1 MLRLLIPQTIQLL
14 VAIWGI
20 SLIVFLVNFVIGDP
34 LSGLVS
40 PETPPETREILRH
53 QYGFDRP
60 IMVQYL
66 DFARRAAVGDFGDSY
81 IIKKPAIDLVI
92 ERIPATLQLTLA
104 GMGIGILIAIPVG
117 IISAY
122 KPYSLIDNIATI
134 IAVAGQAMP
143 VYWLGLM
150 LILLLSVNLQWLPA
164 SGYGTPQH
172 LILPAFCLGVFTA
185 PIAMRLVRSGMLN
198 VLAQDYVRTARAKG
212 VRELPVLLRHALPNT
227 MIPVITLL
235 GLQFGQLMGGAIIT
249 ETVFAWPGVALLAIT
264 AIYRSDIPVMQASVV
279 MLAVI
284 ITVVNFAVDMLVSVL
299 DPRVRLQ

>member
-1 MLRLLIPQTIQLL
+1 VLRLLIPQTIQLL

-40 PETPPETREILRH
+40 AETPVETRELLRH

-60 IMVQYL
+60 VLVQYL

-81 IIKKPAIDLVI
+81 IIKKPAISLVV
-92 ERIPATLQLTLA
+92 ERIPATLQLALA
-104 GMGIGILIAIPVG
+104 GMGIGILIAVPVG

-122 KPYSLIDNIATI
+122 KPYSLIDNVATI
-134 IAVAGQAMP
+134 LAVAGQAMP

-150 LILLLSVNLQWLPA
+150 LILLLSVHLRWLPA

-249 ETVFAWPGVALLAIT
+249 ETVFAWPGVALLALT

-279 MLAVI
+279 MLAII
-284 ITVVNFAVDMLVSVL
+284 ITVVNFAVDMIVGLL
-299 DPRVRLQ
+299 DPRVRVG

>member
-1 MLRLLIPQTIQLL
+1 VFRLLGSQALQLV
-14 VAIWGI
+14 VAVWGI
-20 SLIVFLVNFVIGDP
+20 SLIVFVVNFVIGDP

-40 PETPPETREILRH
+40 AETPEATRQVLRH

-60 IMVQYL
+60 VLVQYL
-66 DFARRAAVGDFGDSY
+66 DFARRAAVGDFGESY
-81 IIKKPAIDLVI
+81 LIHKPALDLVF
-92 ERIPATLQLTLA
+92 ERIPATLQLAVA

-122 KPYSLIDNIATI
+122 RPRSLVDNVATI
-134 IAVAGQAMP
+134 VAVAGQAMP

-150 LILLLSVNLQWLPA
+150 LILLLSVQFQLLPA

-185 PIAMRLVRSGMLN
+185 PIAMRLVRSGMLDA
-198 VLAQDYVRTARAKG
+198 LSQDYVRTARAKG
-212 VRELPVLLRHALPNT
+212 VREMEILLKHALPNT

-264 AIYRSDIPVMQASVV
+264 ALYRSDIPVMQAAVV
-279 MLAVI
+279 MLAII
-284 ITVVNFAVDMLVSVL
+284 ITVVNFGVDMLVTVL
-299 DPRVRLQ
+299 DPRVRRA

>member
-1 MLRLLIPQTIQLL
+1 VLRLLIPQTIQLV
-14 VAIWGI
+14 VAVWGI
-20 SLIVFLVNFVIGDP
+20 SLIVFMVNFVIGDP
-34 LSGLVS
+34 LSGLVN

-60 IMVQYL
+60 ILVQYV
-66 DFARRAAVGDFGDSY
+66 DFARRAVVGNFGDSY
-81 IIKKPAIDLVI
+81 IIKKPAIDLVF
-92 ERIPATLQLTLA
+92 ERVPATLQLALA

-122 KPYSLIDNIATI
+122 RPYSLIDNVATI

-150 LILLLSVNLQWLPA
+150 LILLLSVHFQWLPA

-185 PIAMRLVRSGMLN
+185 PIAMRLVRSGMLD
-198 VLAQDYVRTARAKG
+198 VLTQDYVRTARAKG

-227 MIPVITLL
+227 LIPVITLL
-235 GLQFGQLMGGAIIT
+235 GLQFGQLMGGAVIT

-279 MLAVI
+279 MLAVF
-284 ITVVNFAVDMLVSVL
+284 ITVVNFAVDMLVVTL
-299 DPRVRLQ
+299 DPRLRRA

>member
-1 MLRLLIPQTIQLL
+1 MFRLLGSQALQLV
-14 VAIWGI
+14 VAVWGI
-20 SLIVFLVNFVIGDP
+20 SLIVFVVNFVIGDP

-40 PETPPETREILRH
+40 AETPEATRQVLRH

-60 IMVQYL
+60 VLVQYL
-66 DFARRAAVGDFGDSY
+66 DFARRAAVGDFGESY
-81 IIKKPAIDLVI
+81 LIHKPALDLVF
-92 ERIPATLQLTLA
+92 ERIPATLQLAVA

-122 KPYSLIDNIATI
+122 RPRSLVDNVATI
-134 IAVAGQAMP
+134 VAVAGQAMP

-150 LILLLSVNLQWLPA
+150 LILLLSVQFQLLPA

-185 PIAMRLVRSGMLN
+185 PIAMRLVRSGMLDA
-198 VLAQDYVRTARAKG
+198 LSQDYVRTARAKG
-212 VRELPVLLRHALPNT
+212 VRELEILLKHALPNT

-264 AIYRSDIPVMQASVV
+264 ALYRSDIPVMQAAVV
-279 MLAVI
+279 MLAII
-284 ITVVNFAVDMLVSVL
+284 ITVVNFGVDMLVTVL
-299 DPRVRLQ
+299 DPRVRRA

>member
-1 MLRLLIPQTIQLL
+1 VLRLLIPQTIQLL
-14 VAIWGI
+14 VAVWGI
-20 SLIVFLVNFVIGDP
+20 SLIVFMVNFVIGDP
-34 LSGLVS
+34 LTGLIS
-40 PETPPETREILRH
+40 PETPEETRQILRH

-60 IMVQYL
+60 VLVQYF

-81 IIKKPAIDLVI
+81 IIKKPAIGLVF

-104 GMGIGILIAIPVG
+104 GMGIGILIALPVG

-122 KPYSLIDNIATI
+122 RPYSMIDNISTI

-143 VYWLGLM
+143 IYWLGLM
-150 LILLLSVNLQWLPA
+150 LILLLSVQFQWLPA

-172 LILPAFCLGVFTA
+172 IVLPAFCLGVFTA
-185 PIAMRLVRSGMLN
+185 PIAMRLIRSGMLD

-212 VRELPVLLRHALPNT
+212 VRELPVLMKHALPNT
-227 MIPVITLL
+227 LIPVITLL
-235 GLQFGQLMGGAIIT
+235 GLQFGQLMGGAVLT

-264 AIYRSDIPVMQASVV
+264 AIYRSDIPVMQAAVV

-284 ITVVNFAVDMLVSVL
+284 ITVVNFATDVLVSVL
-299 DPRVRLQ
+299 DPRVRRA

>member
-1 MLRLLIPQTIQLL
+1 MLRLLIPQTIQL
-14 VAIWGI
+14 VIAVWGI
-20 SLIVFLVNFVIGDP
+20 SLIVFMVNFVIGDP
-34 LSGLVS
+34 LSGLVN

-60 IMVQYL
+60 ILVQYF

-81 IIKKPAIDLVI
+81 IIKKPAIDLVF
-92 ERIPATLQLTLA
+92 ERVPATLQLALA

-122 KPYSLIDNIATI
+122 RPYSLIDNVATI

-150 LILLLSVNLQWLPA
+150 LILLLSVQMQWLPA

-172 LILPAFCLGVFTA
+172 IILPAFCLGVFTA
-185 PIAMRLVRSGMLN
+185 PIAMRLVRSGMLD
-198 VLAQDYVRTARAKG
+198 VLTQDYVRTARAKG

-227 MIPVITLL
+227 LIPVITLL
-235 GLQFGQLMGGAIIT
+235 GLQFGQLMGGAVIT

-264 AIYRSDIPVMQASVV
+264 AIYRSDIPVMQAAVV

-284 ITVVNFAVDMLVSVL
+284 ITVVNFGTDVLVGML
-299 DPRVRLQ
+299 DPRVRRA

>member
-14 VAIWGI
+14 VAVWGI
-20 SLIVFLVNFVIGDP
+20 SLIVFMVNFVIGDP
-34 LSGLVS
+34 LSGLVP
-40 PETPPETREILRH
+40 PETPEETRNMMRH

-60 IMVQYL
+60 ILVQYF

-81 IIKKPAIDLVI
+81 IIKKPAIDLVL
-92 ERIPATLQLTLA
+92 ERVPATLQLALT

-122 KPYSLIDNIATI
+122 RPYSLIDNIATI

-143 VYWLGLM
+143 IYWLGLM
-150 LILLLSVNLQWLPA
+150 LILLLSVHLQWLPA

-172 LILPAFCLGVFTA
+172 IVLPAFCLGVFTA
-185 PIAMRLVRSGMLN
+185 PIAMRLIRSGMLD
-198 VLAQDYVRTARAKG
+198 VLSQDYVRTARAKG
-212 VRELPVLLRHALPNT
+212 MREVPVLLKHALPNT

-235 GLQFGQLMGGAIIT
+235 GLQFGQLMGGAVLT
-249 ETVFAWPGVALLAIT
+249 ETVFAWPGVALLALT

-284 ITVVNFAVDMLVSVL
+284 ITVVNFATDVLVSML
-299 DPRVRLQ
+299 DPRVRRA

>member
-1 MLRLLIPQTIQLL
+1 VLRLLIPQTIQLL
-14 VAIWGI
+14 IAVWGI
-20 SLIVFLVNFVIGDP
+20 SLIVFMVNFVIGDP
-34 LSGLVS
+34 LSGLVN

-60 IMVQYL
+60 ILVQYF
-66 DFARRAAVGDFGDSY
+66 DFARRAAVGDFGESY
-81 IIKKPAIDLVI
+81 IIKKPAIDLVF
-92 ERIPATLQLTLA
+92 ERVPATLQLALA

-122 KPYSLIDNIATI
+122 RPYSLIDNIATI

-150 LILLLSVNLQWLPA
+150 LILLLSVQFQWLPA

-172 LILPAFCLGVFTA
+172 IVLPAFCLGVFTA
-185 PIAMRLVRSGMLN
+185 PIAMRLVRSGMLD
-198 VLAQDYVRTARAKG
+198 VLTQDYVRTARAKG
-212 VRELPVLLRHALPNT
+212 VRELPVLLKHALPNT
-227 MIPVITLL
+227 LIPVITLL
-235 GLQFGQLMGGAIIT
+235 GLQFGQLMGGAVIT

-284 ITVVNFAVDMLVSVL
+284 ITVVNFGTDLLVSML
-299 DPRVRLQ
+299 DPRIRRA

>member
-14 VAIWGI
+14 IAVWGI

-34 LSGLVS
+34 LSGLVP
-40 PETPPETREILRH
+40 PETPEETREMMRH

-60 IMVQYL
+60 VLVQYF
-66 DFARRAAVGDFGDSY
+66 DFVRRAAVGDFGDSY
-81 IIKKPAIDLVI
+81 IIKKPAIELVL
-92 ERIPATLQLTLA
+92 ERVPATLQLTLV
-104 GMGIGILIAIPVG
+104 GMGIGILIAVPVG

-143 VYWLGLM
+143 IYWLGLM
-150 LILLLSVNLQWLPA
+150 LILLLSVQFQWLPA

-172 LILPAFCLGVFTA
+172 IVLPAFCLGVFTA
-185 PIAMRLVRSGMLN
+185 PIAMRLVRSGMLD
-198 VLAQDYVRTARAKG
+198 VLSQDYVRTARAKG
-212 VRELPVLLRHALPNT
+212 VRELPVLLKHALPNT
-227 MIPVITLL
+227 LIPVITLL
-235 GLQFGQLMGGAIIT
+235 GLQFGQLMGGAVLT

-279 MLAVI
+279 MLAII
-284 ITVVNFAVDMLVSVL
+284 ITVVNFATDVLVSML
-299 DPRVRLQ
+299 DPRVRRA

>member
-40 PETPPETREILRH
+40 PETPPETREILRR

>member
-1 MLRLLIPQTIQLL
+1 VLRLLIPQTIQL
-14 VAIWGI
+14 VIAVWGI
-20 SLIVFLVNFVIGDP
+20 SLIVFMVNFVIGDP
-34 LSGLVS
+34 LSGLVN

-60 IMVQYL
+60 ILVQYF
-66 DFARRAAVGDFGDSY
+66 DFARRAVVGDFGESY
-81 IIKKPAIDLVI
+81 IIKKPAIDLVF
-92 ERIPATLQLTLA
+92 ERVPATLQLALA

-122 KPYSLIDNIATI
+122 RPYSLIDNVATI

-150 LILLLSVNLQWLPA
+150 LILLLSVQMQWLPA

-172 LILPAFCLGVFTA
+172 IILPAFCLGVFTA
-185 PIAMRLVRSGMLN
+185 PIAMRLVRSGMLD
-198 VLAQDYVRTARAKG
+198 VLTQDYVRTARAKG

-227 MIPVITLL
+227 LIPVITLL
-235 GLQFGQLMGGAIIT
+235 GLQFGQLMGGAVIT

-284 ITVVNFAVDMLVSVL
+284 ITVVNFGTDMLVSML
-299 DPRVRLQ
+299 DPRVRRA

>member
-1 MLRLLIPQTIQLL
+1 VLRFLIPQTIQLL
-14 VAIWGI
+14 IAVWGI
-20 SLIVFLVNFVIGDP
+20 SLIVFFVNFVIGDP
-34 LSGLVS
+34 LSGLVP
-40 PETPPETREILRH
+40 PETPEATREMMRH

-60 IMVQYL
+60 VLVQYF

-81 IIKKPAIDLVI
+81 IIKKPAIELVL
-92 ERIPATLQLTLA
+92 ERVPATLQLTIV

-143 VYWLGLM
+143 IYWLGLM
-150 LILLLSVNLQWLPA
+150 LILLLSVQFQWLPA
-164 SGYGTPQH
+164 SGYGTPRH
-172 LILPAFCLGVFTA
+172 IVLPAFCLGVFTA
-185 PIAMRLVRSGMLN
+185 PIAMRLIRSGMMD

-212 VRELPVLLRHALPNT
+212 VRELPVLLKHALPNT
-227 MIPVITLL
+227 LIPVITLL
-235 GLQFGQLMGGAIIT
+235 GLQFGQLMGGAVLT

-284 ITVVNFAVDMLVSVL
+284 ISVVNFATDVLVGML
-299 DPRVRLQ
+299 DPRVRRA

>member
-1 MLRLLIPQTIQLL
+1 MLRLLIPQTIQLV
-14 VAIWGI
+14 VAVWGI
-20 SLIVFLVNFVIGDP
+20 SLIVFMVNFVIGDP
-34 LSGLVS
+34 LSGLVN

-60 IMVQYL
+60 ILVQYV
-66 DFARRAAVGDFGDSY
+66 DFARRAVVGNFGDSY
-81 IIKKPAIDLVI
+81 IIKKPAIDLVF
-92 ERIPATLQLTLA
+92 ERVPATLQLALA

-122 KPYSLIDNIATI
+122 RPYSLIDNVATI

-150 LILLLSVNLQWLPA
+150 LILLVSVHFQWLPA

-172 LILPAFCLGVFTA
+172 IVLPAFCLGVFTA
-185 PIAMRLVRSGMLN
+185 PIAMRLVRSGMLD
-198 VLAQDYVRTARAKG
+198 VLTQDYVRTARAKG

-227 MIPVITLL
+227 LIPVITLL
-235 GLQFGQLMGGAIIT
+235 GLQFGQLMGGAVIT

-284 ITVVNFAVDMLVSVL
+284 ISVVNFGTDVLVGLL
-299 DPRVRLQ
+299 DPRVRRA

>member
-1 MLRLLIPQTIQLL
+1 VVRLLIPQTIQLL
-14 VAIWGI
+14 IAVWGI
-20 SLIVFLVNFVIGDP
+20 SLIVFMVNFVIGDP
-34 LSGLVS
+34 LSGLVN

-60 IMVQYL
+60 ILVQYF
-66 DFARRAAVGDFGDSY
+66 DFARRAVVGNFGDSY
-81 IIKKPAIDLVI
+81 IIKKPAIDLVF
-92 ERIPATLQLTLA
+92 ERVPATLQLALA

-122 KPYSLIDNIATI
+122 RPYSLIDNVATI

-150 LILLLSVNLQWLPA
+150 LILLLSVHLQWLPA

-172 LILPAFCLGVFTA
+172 IVLPAFCLGVFTA
-185 PIAMRLVRSGMLN
+185 PIAMRLVRSGMLD
-198 VLAQDYVRTARAKG
+198 VLTQDYVRTARAKG
-212 VRELPVLLRHALPNT
+212 LRELPVLMRHALQNT
-227 MIPVITLL
+227 LIPVITLL
-235 GLQFGQLMGGAIIT
+235 GLQFGQLMGGAVIT

-279 MLAVI
+279 MLAI
-284 ITVVNFAVDMLVSVL
+284 IISVVNFGTDVLVSML
-299 DPRVRLQ
+299 DPRVRRA

>member
-1 MLRLLIPQTIQLL
+1 VLRLLIPQTIQLL

-20 SLIVFLVNFVIGDP
+20 SVTVFVVNFVIGDP
-34 LSGLVS
+34 LTGLIS
-40 PETPPETREILRH
+40 PETPEETRAILRH

-60 IMVQYL
+60 VMVQYF
-66 DFARRAAVGDFGDSY
+66 DFARRAVIGDFGHSY
-81 IIKKPAIDLVI
+81 IIKKPAIDLVF
-92 ERIPATLQLTLA
+92 ERVPATLQLALA

-122 KPYSLIDNIATI
+122 RPYSLIDNVATI

-143 VYWLGLM
+143 IYWLGLM
-150 LILLLSVNLQWLPA
+150 LILLLSVHLQWLPA

-172 LILPAFCLGVFTA
+172 IVLPAFCLGVFTA
-185 PIAMRLVRSGMLN
+185 PIAMRLIRSGMLD
-198 VLAQDYVRTARAKG
+198 VLSQDYVRTARAKG
-212 VRELPVLLRHALPNT
+212 LREVPVLLKHALPNT

-235 GLQFGQLMGGAIIT
+235 GLQFGQLMGGAVLT
-249 ETVFAWPGVALLAIT
+249 ETVFAWPGVALLALT

-284 ITVVNFAVDMLVSVL
+284 ITVVNFATDVLVSML
-299 DPRVRLQ
+299 DPRVRRA

>member
-1 MLRLLIPQTIQLL
+1 VARLLIPQTIQLV
-14 VAIWGI
+14 VAVWGI
-20 SLIVFLVNFVIGDP
+20 SLIVFFVNFVIGDP

-40 PETPPETREILRH
+40 PETPPETRAILRH

-60 IMVQYL
+60 VLVQYV

-81 IIKKPAIDLVI
+81 IIKKPAISLVV
-92 ERIPATLQLTLA
+92 ERVPATLQLTLA

-122 KPYSLIDNIATI
+122 RPYSLIDNIATI
-134 IAVAGQAMP
+134 VAVAGQAMP

-150 LILLLSVNLQWLPA
+150 LILLLSVHLQWLPA

-172 LILPAFCLGVFTA
+172 LILPAFCLGVFSA
-185 PIAMRLVRSGMLN
+185 PIAMRLVRSGMLD

-212 VRELPVLLRHALPNT
+212 VRELAVLLRHALPNT

-284 ITVVNFAVDMLVSVL
+284 ITVVNFSTDMLVGVL
-299 DPRVRLQ
+299 DPRVRRA

>member
-1 MLRLLIPQTIQLL
+1 MLRLLIPQTIQLV
-14 VAIWGI
+14 VAVWGI
-20 SLIVFLVNFVIGDP
+20 SLIVFMVNFVIGDP

-40 PETPPETREILRH
+40 PETPPETRAMLRH

-60 IMVQYL
+60 VLVQYA

-81 IIKKPAIDLVI
+81 IIKKPAISLVV

-122 KPYSLIDNIATI
+122 RPYSLIDNIATI
-134 IAVAGQAMP
+134 VAVAGQAMP
-143 VYWLGLM
+143 IYWLGLM

-172 LILPAFCLGVFTA
+172 IILPAFCLGVFSA
-185 PIAMRLVRSGMLN
+185 PIAMRLVRSGMLEI
-198 VLAQDYVRTARAKG
+198 LAQDYVRTARAKG
-212 VRELPVLLRHALPNT
+212 VRELVVLLRHALPNT

-279 MLAVI
+279 MLAVL
-284 ITVVNFAVDMLVSVL
+284 ITVVNFGTDMLVGML
-299 DPRVRLQ
+299 DPRVRRA

>member
-1 MLRLLIPQTIQLL
+1 VLRLLIPQTIQLL
-14 VAIWGI
+14 IAVWGI
-20 SLIVFLVNFVIGDP
+20 SLIVFMVNFVIGDP
-34 LSGLVS
+34 LSGLVN

-60 IMVQYL
+60 ILVQYF
-66 DFARRAAVGDFGDSY
+66 DFARRAVVGDFGESY
-81 IIKKPAIDLVI
+81 IIKKPAIDLVF
-92 ERIPATLQLTLA
+92 ERVPATLQLALA

-122 KPYSLIDNIATI
+122 RPYSLIDNVATI

-150 LILLLSVNLQWLPA
+150 LILLLSVQMQWLPA

-172 LILPAFCLGVFTA
+172 IILPAFCLGVFTA
-185 PIAMRLVRSGMLN
+185 PIAMRLVRSGMLD
-198 VLAQDYVRTARAKG
+198 VLTQDYVRTARAKG

-227 MIPVITLL
+227 LIPVITLL
-235 GLQFGQLMGGAIIT
+235 GLQFGQLMGGAVIT

-284 ITVVNFAVDMLVSVL
+284 ITVVNFGTDMLVSML
-299 DPRVRLQ
+299 DPRVRRA

>member
-1 MLRLLIPQTIQLL
+1 VLRLLIPQTIQLL
-14 VAIWGI
+14 VAVWGI
-20 SLIVFLVNFVIGDP
+20 SVIVFFVNFVIGDP
-34 LSGLVS
+34 LSGLVP
-40 PETPPETREILRH
+40 PETPEETRNMMRH

-60 IMVQYL
+60 VLVQYF

-81 IIKKPAIDLVI
+81 IIKKPAIELVL
-92 ERIPATLQLTLA
+92 ERVPATLQLA
-104 GMGIGILIAIPVG
+104 VVGMGIGILIAIPVG

-122 KPYSLIDNIATI
+122 RPYSLIDNVATI

-143 VYWLGLM
+143 IYWLGLM
-150 LILLLSVNLQWLPA
+150 LILLLSVHLQWLPA

-172 LILPAFCLGVFTA
+172 IVLPAFCLGVFTA
-185 PIAMRLVRSGMLN
+185 PIAMRLIRSGMLD

-212 VRELPVLLRHALPNT
+212 VRELPVLMKHALPNT

-235 GLQFGQLMGGAIIT
+235 GLQFGQLMGGAVLT
-249 ETVFAWPGVALLAIT
+249 ETVFAWPGVALLALT

-284 ITVVNFAVDMLVSVL
+284 ITVVNFATDVLVSML
-299 DPRVRLQ
+299 DPRVRRA